1 MHLYTSIT
9 KSKQLGF
16 TLIEAIVSLFLLSIL
31 SVMSFQAV
39 ELVTNVN
46 ERSRIAVADE
56 AQLQRAWQVIGRD
69 LMHMRPRTFHD
80 GLDGIE
86 DAYFTN
92 PSDFGVRF
100 SRGGG
105 PMVKTNP
112 SGLRRVDY
120 RIDDE
125 DQLIRTSW
133 AITESPR
140 QSDGTRLILLN
151 NVKDIELVHIDK
163 DGEYSVDWPP
173 INSARSRNKALPRMV
188 KMTIRT
194 GNNIETSRLFPGV
207 VSD

>member
-31 SVMSFQAV
+31 SVISFQAV